1 MQFISTRGKA
11 PPVTFSEAALHGLAP
26 DGGLYVPA
34 SWPQL
39 PDGFLK
45 HLSEKSL
52 HEICFEI
59 SKLFID
65 ELDEIALRRVIESAI
80 NFDTPLIHL
89 SENRYVLEL
98 FHGPTL
104 AFKDVGARFMAQIF
118 REISQQKAEDIIILV
133 ATSGDTGSA
142 VAQGFA
148 GIKGVQVCLLYPGGK
163 ISRIQEQQLTTVG
176 KNVTALEI
184 DGTFDDC
191 QHMVKQAFSDEELNR
206 NITLSSAN
214 SINIARLLPQAFY
227 YLYAVSQLFR
237 QISQAKKPI
246 FCVPSGNFGNLT
258 AGLIAQKIG
267 MPACGFI
274 AATNVNDIVPEYLE
288 TGQFNPRSSIQTISN
303 AMDVGNPSNFERMLY
318 LAENSHQKMRE
329 LVWGASFTDD
339 ETRRSVQQVH
349 NELNYL
355 MDPHT
360 AIAWLAAK
368 QYEEQHQ
375 GYFGEKDSTPFILL
389 STAHPAKFGDIIE
402 PIIGKEVK
410 IPKRLQKSLE
420 KQKESIKMSNC
431 FGDLKGWMYEF
442 YV

>member
-1 MQFISTRGKA
+1 MEFISTRGKT
-11 PPVTFSEAALHGLAP
+11 PPVTFSEAALQGLAP

-39 PDGFLK
+39 SERFLK
-45 HLSEKSL
+45 HLSEKGF

-65 ELDEIALRRVIESAI
+65 ELEEKSLRRVIETAI

-104 AFKDVGARFMAQIF
+104 AFKDIGARFMAQIF
-118 REISQQKAEDIIILV
+118 KEISRQKEEDIIILV

-163 ISRIQEQQLTTVG
+163 ISHIQEQQLTTAG
-176 KNVTALEI
+176 ENVTALEI
-184 DGTFDDC
+184 EGTFDDC
-191 QHMVKQAFSDEELNR
+191 QRMVKQAFSDEELNR

-214 SINIARLLPQAFY
+214 SINIARLLPQSFY
-227 YLYAVSQLFR
+227 YLYAVSQLFH
-237 QISQAKKPI
+237 QISQGKKPI

-258 AGLIAQKIG
+258 AGLMAHKMG
-267 MPACGFI
+267 LPAAGFI
-274 AATNVNDIVPEYLE
+274 AATNINDIIPNYLI
-288 TGQFNPRSSIQTISN
+288 TGRFSPRASKQTISN
-303 AMDVGNPSNFERMLY
+303 AMDVGNPSNFERMQY
-318 LAENSHQKMRE
+318 LAEDSHQQMKE
-329 LVWGASFTDD
+329 LIWGASFTDD
-339 ETRRSVQQVH
+339 KTRQAVQQVY

-360 AIAWLAAK
+360 AVAWLAAK
-368 QYEEQHQ
+368 RFKKQDQR
-375 GYFGEKDSTPFILL
+375 YFGEKDYTPFIIL
-389 STAHPAKFGDIIE
+389 STAHPAKFGNIIE
-402 PIIGKEVK
+402 PLTGTEVV
-410 IPKRLQKSLE
+410 IPERLRACMN
-420 KQKESIKMSNC
+420 KQKESVKMANSYD
-431 FGDLKGWMYEF
+431 DLKSWLKREL
-442 YV
+442 